1 MAVENPYQ
9 PPASGIDAPARPP
22 ARWRVI
28 LIALVAFQ
36 TLVAAAYATTLLSH
50 WRHGEISA
58 ITFLASASASAL
70 LVVGVLVYRQSVRY
84 ARYFFFASTLMAALA
99 FLQWRPPFV
108 LSGLLIAF
116 CATLVSAVA
125 GRPLRA

>member
-1 MAVENPYQ
+1 MKPENPYQ
-9 PPASGIDAPARPP
+9 PPTSSVDAQPGGPP
-22 ARWRVI
+22 GRWRTIVI
-28 LIALVAFQ
+28 LLVAFH
-36 TLVAAAYATTLLSH
+36 TLLAAAYATTLLGH

-58 ITFLASASASAL
+58 VTFLASASASVL
-70 LVVGVLVYRQSVRY
+70 LLIGALVYRGSVRY
-84 ARYFFFASTLMAALA
+84 AQHFFSASTLMAVLA

-125 GRPLRA
+125 RRRA